1 MTSTD
6 VAIGRGPQRAGM
18 RTGMV
23 SGMAQIAIRI
33 ADTDLD
39 RLDAAVARGRFPT
52 RAAAVRAG
60 VDLLLRDERDREIE
74 ERYRRAY
81 GAQPQ
86 DESTGR
92 VGAILM
98 ATVIAAEETGE
109 PDKSPS

>member
-1 MTSTD
+1 
-6 VAIGRGPQRAGM
+6 M

-92 VGAILM
+92 AGAILM